1 MVRTTFGLFPIGEAM
16 AEPLGRALLWISF
29 LSPSVRHW
37 PNPWD
42 GCVGETLAEPSC
54 RAFADSIGSHLG
66 ETGRLVTGAAFQH
79 TR

>member
-16 AEPLGRALLWISF
+16 AEPLGRALLWIYF

-54 RAFADSIGSHLG
+54 
-66 ETGRLVTGAAFQH
+66 
-79 TR
+79 